1 MYIYIYIYIYI
12 YVIILCTANLLYSIL
27 LLPSHIYFYTNLNLD
42 IKNNY
47 MLSLFKYLF
56 PMSNNQGNFIWKYII
71 WTYLEVYYLI
81 VSYKFTKYIKQ

>member
-1 MYIYIYIYIYI
+1 M
-12 YVIILCTANLLYSIL
+12 L

-56 PMSNNQGNFIWKYII
+56 PMSNNQGHFI
-71 WTYLEVYYLI
+71 
-81 VSYKFTKYIKQ
+81 F